1 VGLNIRRKKEL
12 KKMNQT
18 LEQILNVEAAEGP
31 FAPGDAVLEQT
42 LRDFI
47 QLQSN
52 TIAIAT
58 DLVGVRSVG
67 WLSFTWYTGVIG
79 TFAYP
84 LDDVALTDP
93 TNIGTQNYSTKLE
106 KGQGRVT
113 FLDAVRLRGE
123 SFENIDRQQLG
134 IVRARADTIDNHI
147 LTTLYGGADNSVTA
161 TAVFGDASADEE
173 GDILS
178 TMDDIFANAKVS
190 GNEPLALVLPADKR
204 SAILNTTL
212 YGNVVES
219 LGDHLRRIANL
230 SIYYTRDYGTTG
242 AIGNDALMMVPG
254 AETAEFFTYNGP
266 GFQETEL
273 TRLPGVGYD
282 WLLTGYMGSVI
293 HEHQDGASANKTH
306 RIVKLTGVRS

>member
-1 VGLNIRRKKEL
+1 
-12 KKMNQT
+12 MNQT

-58 DLVGVRSVG
+58 DLVGVRSVP
-67 WLSFTWYTGVIG
+67 WLSFTWYTGVVG
-79 TFAYP
+79 TFSYP
-84 LDDVALTDP
+84 LDDVAITDP

-106 KGQGRVT
+106 KGQGRCT

-147 LTTLYGGADNSVTA
+147 LSALYAGADNSVGSGVA
-161 TAVFGDASADEE
+161 FGDSSADEE
-173 GDILS
+173 GDILAA
-178 TMDDIFANAKVS
+178 MDDIFANAKVS

-230 SIYYTRDYGTTG
+230 SIYYTRDFGTSG
-242 AIGNDALMMVPG
+242 ALGNSGLLMVPG
-254 AETAEFFTYNGP
+254 AETAEFFTYNGA

-273 TRLPGVGYD
+273 TRIPGVGYD

-293 HEHQDGASANKTH
+293 HEHQDGASVANKTH

>member
-1 VGLNIRRKKEL
+1 
-12 KKMNQT
+12 MNQT
-18 LEQILNVEAAEGP
+18 LEEILNVEAAVGP

-58 DLVGVRSVG
+58 DLVGTRTVS
-67 WLSFTWYTGVIG
+67 WLDFTWYTGVIG

-123 SFENIDRQQLG
+123 SFENIDRQQMG
-134 IVRARADTIDNHI
+134 IVRARADTIDNYV
-147 LTTLYGGADNSVTA
+147 LTELVSGAGQTNAA
-161 TAVFGDASADEE
+161 TAVFGTGSADEE
-173 GDILS
+173 GDILES
-178 TMDDIFANAKVS
+178 MDLIFANAKVS
-190 GNEPLALVLPADKR
+190 GNEPLAMVLPADKR

-219 LGDHLRRIANL
+219 LGDHLARIASL
-230 SIYYTRDYGTTG
+230 RLYYTRDYGASG
-242 AIGNDALMMVPG
+242 AIGNDSLLMIPG

-273 TRLPGVGYD
+273 TRLPGVGFD
-282 WLLTGYMGSVI
+282 WLLTSYMGSVV
-293 HEHQDGASANKTH
+293 HEHQDGAASDKTN
-306 RIVKLTGVRS
+306 RIVKITGVRS

>member
-1 VGLNIRRKKEL
+1 
-12 KKMNQT
+12 MNQT
-18 LEQILNVEAAEGP
+18 LEEILNVEAATGP

-58 DLVGVRSVG
+58 DLVGVRSVP
-67 WLSFTWYTGVIG
+67 WLSFTWYTGVVG
-79 TFAYP
+79 TFSYP

-106 KGQGRVT
+106 KGQGRCT

-147 LTTLYGGADNSVTA
+147 LTTLVAGADNSVAA
-161 TAVFGDASADEE
+161 TAVFGSGSADEE
-173 GDILS
+173 GDILGA
-178 TMDDIFANAKVS
+178 MDDIFANAKVQ

-230 SIYYTRDYGTTG
+230 SIYYTRDFGSSG
-242 AIGNDALMMVPG
+242 ALGNDAILMVPG

-273 TRLPGVGYD
+273 TRLPGVGFD

>member
-1 VGLNIRRKKEL
+1 
-12 KKMNQT
+12 MNQT
-18 LEQILNVEAAEGP
+18 LEEILNVKADVGP

-58 DLVGVRSVG
+58 DLVGVRSVP
-67 WLSFTWYTGVIG
+67 WLSFTWYTGVVG
-79 TFAYP
+79 TFSYP
-84 LDDVALTDP
+84 LDDVAITDP
-93 TNIGTQNYSTKLE
+93 TNLGTANYSTKLE
-106 KGQGRVT
+106 KGQGRCT

-123 SFENIDRQQLG
+123 SFENIDRQQLA

-147 LTTLYGGADNSVTA
+147 LTTLAGGADNSVAATA
-161 TAVFGDASADEE
+161 TFGSGSADEE

-178 TMDDIFANAKVS
+178 AMDDIFANAKVS

-230 SIYYTRDYGTTG
+230 SIYYTRDFGSSS
-242 AIGNDALMMVPG
+242 ALGNDALLMVPG
-254 AETAEFFTYNGP
+254 AETAEFFTYNGA

-273 TRLPGVGYD
+273 TRLPGVGFD

-293 HEHQDGASANKTH
+293 HEHQDGASSGNNH

>member
-1 VGLNIRRKKEL
+1 
-12 KKMNQT
+12 MNQT
-18 LEQILNVEAAEGP
+18 LEQILNVKADIGP
-31 FAPGDAVLEQT
+31 FGPGDAVLEQT

-58 DLVGVRSVG
+58 DLVGVRSVP
-67 WLSFTWYTGVIG
+67 WLSFTWYTGVVG
-79 TFAYP
+79 TFSYP

-93 TNIGTQNYSTKLE
+93 THLGTANYSTKLE
-106 KGQGRVT
+106 KGQGRCT

-123 SFENIDRQQLG
+123 SFENIDRQQLA
-134 IVRARADTIDNHI
+134 IVRARADKIDNHI
-147 LTTLYGGADNSVTA
+147 LTTLYGGADNSVSA
-161 TAVFGDASADEE
+161 TAVFGDSSADEE
-173 GDILS
+173 GDILAA
-178 TMDDIFANAKVS
+178 MDDIFANAKVS

-219 LGDHLRRIANL
+219 LGDHLARIANL
-230 SIYYTRDYGTTG
+230 SIYYTRDFGSG
-242 AIGNDALMMVPG
+242 NAIGNDALLMVPG
-254 AETAEFFTYNGP
+254 AETAEFFTYNGA

-273 TRLPGVGYD
+273 TRLPGIGYD

-293 HEHQDGASANKTH
+293 HEHQDGASVANKTH
-306 RIVKLTGVRS
+306 RIVKITGVRS

>member
-1 VGLNIRRKKEL
+1 
-12 KKMNQT
+12 MNST
-18 LEQILNVEAAEGP
+18 LEEILNPTAAVGP

-58 DLVGVRSVG
+58 DLVGVRSVP
-67 WLSFTWYTGVIG
+67 WLSFTWYTGVVG
-79 TFAYP
+79 TFSYP

-93 TNIGTQNYSTKLE
+93 TNIGTANYSTKLE
-106 KGQGRVT
+106 KGQGRCT

-123 SFENIDRQQLG
+123 SFENIDRQQLR

-147 LTTLYGGADNSVTA
+147 LTTLVGGADNSVACTQ
-161 TAVFGDASADEE
+161 VFGHASADEE
-173 GDILS
+173 GDILK

-219 LGDHLRRIANL
+219 LGDHLARIANL
-230 SIYYTRDYGTTG
+230 RIYYTRDYGSG
-242 AIGNDALMMVPG
+242 NALGNDAIMMVPG

-273 TRLPGVGYD
+273 TRLPGVGFD

>member
-1 VGLNIRRKKEL
+1 MNEGDE
-12 KKMNQT
+12 KMNQT
-18 LEQILNVEAAEGP
+18 LEQILNVEAAVGP

-67 WLSFTWYTGVIG
+67 WLDFTWYTGVIG

-123 SFENIDRQQLG
+123 SFENIDRQQMG

-147 LTTLYGGADNSVTA
+147 LGVLYAGAGQTNAA
-161 TAVFGDASADEE
+161 TAVFGSGSADEE
-173 GDILS
+173 GDLLES
-178 TMDDIFANAKVS
+178 MDLIFANAKVS
-190 GNEPLALVLPADKR
+190 GNEPLSLVLPADKR

-219 LGDHLRRIANL
+219 LGDHLARIASL
-230 SIYYTRDYGTTG
+230 RILYTRDYGATG
-242 AIGNDALMMVPG
+242 AIGNDALLMVPG
-254 AETAEFFTYNGP
+254 AETGEFFTYNGA

-273 TRLPGVGYD
+273 TRLPGVGFD
-282 WLLTGYMGSVI
+282 WLLTSYMGSVI
-293 HEHQDGASANKTH
+293 HEHQDGAASDKTN
-306 RIVKLTGVRS
+306 RIVKITGVRS

>member
-1 VGLNIRRKKEL
+1 
-12 KKMNQT
+12 MNQT
-18 LEQILNVEAAEGP
+18 LEEILNVEAAVGP

-58 DLVGVRSVG
+58 DLVGVRSVP
-67 WLSFTWYTGVIG
+67 WLSFTWYTGVVG

-123 SFENIDRQQLG
+123 SFENIDRQQMG

-147 LTTLYGGADNSVTA
+147 LTTLAAGADNSIAA
-161 TAVFGDASADEE
+161 TAVFGSGSADEE
-173 GDILS
+173 GDILGL
-178 TMDDIFANAKVS
+178 MDDIFANAKVS

-219 LGDHLRRIANL
+219 LGDHLARIANL
-230 SIYYTRDYGTTG
+230 SIYYTRDYGSG
-242 AIGNDALMMVPG
+242 NAIGNDALLMVPG

-273 TRLPGVGYD
+273 TRLPGVGFD

>member
-1 VGLNIRRKKEL
+1 
-12 KKMNQT
+12 MNQT
-18 LEQILNVEAAEGP
+18 LEEILNVEAAEGP

-58 DLVGVRSVG
+58 DLVGVRSVP
-67 WLSFTWYTGVIG
+67 WLSFTWYTGVVG
-79 TFAYP
+79 TFSYP
-84 LDDVALTDP
+84 LDDVAITDP

-106 KGQGRVT
+106 KGQGRCT

-123 SFENIDRQQLG
+123 SFENIDSQQLG

-147 LTTLYGGADNSVTA
+147 LTTLAGGADNSVAA
-161 TAVFGDASADEE
+161 TAVFGDGSADEE
-173 GDILS
+173 GDILAA
-178 TMDDIFANAKVS
+178 MDDIFANAKVS

-230 SIYYTRDYGTTG
+230 SIYYTRDFGSG
-242 AIGNDALMMVPG
+242 NAIGNDALLMVPG
-254 AETAEFFTYNGP
+254 AETAEFFTYNGA

-273 TRLPGVGYD
+273 TRIPGVGYD

>member
-1 VGLNIRRKKEL
+1 
-12 KKMNQT
+12 MNQT
-18 LEQILNVEAAEGP
+18 LEQILNVEAAVGP

-67 WLSFTWYTGVIG
+67 WLDFTWYTGVIG

-123 SFENIDRQQLG
+123 SFENIDRQQMG

-147 LTTLYGGADNSVTA
+147 LGVLYAGAGQTNAA
-161 TAVFGDASADEE
+161 TAVFGSGSADEE
-173 GDILS
+173 GDILES
-178 TMDDIFANAKVS
+178 MDLIFANAKVS
-190 GNEPLALVLPADKR
+190 GNEPLSLVLPADKR

-219 LGDHLRRIANL
+219 LGDHLARIASL
-230 SIYYTRDYGTTG
+230 RILYTRDYGATG
-242 AIGNDALMMVPG
+242 AIGNDSLLMVPG
-254 AETAEFFTYNGP
+254 AETAEFFTYNGA

-273 TRLPGVGYD
+273 TRLPGVGFD
-282 WLLTGYMGSVI
+282 WLLTSYMGSVI
-293 HEHQDGASANKTH
+293 HEHQDGAASDKTN
-306 RIVKLTGVRS
+306 RIVKITGVRS

>member
-1 VGLNIRRKKEL
+1 
-12 KKMNQT
+12 MNQT
-18 LEQILNVEAAEGP
+18 LEEILNVKADVGP

-58 DLVGVRSVG
+58 DLVGVRSVP
-67 WLSFTWYTGVIG
+67 WLSFTWYTGVVG
-79 TFAYP
+79 TFSYP
-84 LDDVALTDP
+84 LDDVAITDP

-106 KGQGRVT
+106 KGQGRCT

-147 LTTLYGGADNSVTA
+147 LSTLFAGADNTVA
-161 TAVFGDASADEE
+161 TGGGNAVFGGTSADEE
-173 GDILS
+173 GVILEA
-178 TMDDIFANAKVS
+178 MDDIFANAKVS

-219 LGDHLRRIANL
+219 LGDHLARIANL
-230 SIYYTRDYGTTG
+230 KIYYTRDFG
-242 AIGNDALMMVPG
+242 ASGALGNDGLLLVPG
-254 AETAEFFTYNGP
+254 AETAEFFTYNGA

-273 TRLPGVGYD
+273 TRIPGVGFD

-293 HEHQDGASANKTH
+293 HEHQDGANPNKTH
-306 RIVKLTGVRS
+306 RIVKITNVR

>member
-1 VGLNIRRKKEL
+1 
-12 KKMNQT
+12 MNQT
-18 LEQILNVEAAEGP
+18 LEEILNVEAAAGP

-58 DLVGVRSVG
+58 DLVGVRSVP
-67 WLSFTWYTGVIG
+67 WLSFTWYTGVVG
-79 TFAYP
+79 TFSYP
-84 LDDVALTDP
+84 LDDIAITDP
-93 TNIGTQNYSTKLE
+93 TNLGTANYSAKLE
-106 KGQGRVT
+106 KGQGRCT

-123 SFENIDRQQLG
+123 SFENIDRQQLA

-147 LTTLYGGADNSVTA
+147 LTTLAGGADNSVAA
-161 TAVFGDASADEE
+161 TAVFGSGSADEE

-178 TMDDIFANAKVS
+178 AMDDIFANAKVS

-230 SIYYTRDYGTTG
+230 SIYYTRDFG
-242 AIGNDALMMVPG
+242 ASSALGNDALLMVPG
-254 AETAEFFTYNGP
+254 AETDEFFTYNGE

-273 TRLPGVGYD
+273 TRLPGVGFD

-293 HEHQDGASANKTH
+293 HEHQDGASSGKNH

>member
-1 VGLNIRRKKEL
+1 
-12 KKMNQT
+12 MNST
-18 LEQILNVEAAEGP
+18 LEEILNVEAAVGP

-58 DLVGVRSVG
+58 DLVGVRSVP
-67 WLSFTWYTGVIG
+67 WLNFTWYTGVIG
-79 TFAYP
+79 TFDYP

-147 LTTLYGGADNSVTA
+147 LSTLYAGADNSVAA
-161 TAVFGDASADEE
+161 TDVFGGGSADEE
-173 GDILS
+173 GDILGM
-178 TMDDIFANAKVS
+178 MDDIFANAKVS

-219 LGDHLRRIANL
+219 LGDHLARIANL

-242 AIGNDALMMVPG
+242 AIGNDAIMLVPG

-293 HEHQDGASANKTH
+293 HEHQDGASANKSH
-306 RIVKLTGVRS
+306 RIFKLTGVRA

>member
-1 VGLNIRRKKEL
+1 
-12 KKMNQT
+12 MNQT
-18 LEQILNVEAAEGP
+18 LEEILNVEAAAGP

-58 DLVGVRSVG
+58 DLVGVRSVP
-67 WLSFTWYTGVIG
+67 WLSFTWYTGVVG
-79 TFAYP
+79 TFSYP
-84 LDDVALTDP
+84 LDDVAITDP
-93 TNIGTQNYSTKLE
+93 TNIGTANYTAKLE
-106 KGQGRVT
+106 KGQGRCT

-123 SFENIDRQQLG
+123 SFENIDRQQLA

-147 LTTLYGGADNSVTA
+147 LTTLAGGADNTVAA
-161 TAVFGDASADEE
+161 TAVFGTGSADEE

-178 TMDDIFANAKVS
+178 AMDDIFANARVS

-230 SIYYTRDYGTTG
+230 SIYYTRDFG
-242 AIGNDALMMVPG
+242 ASSALGNDALLLVPG
-254 AETAEFFTYNGP
+254 AETAEFFTYNGE

-273 TRLPGVGYD
+273 TRIPGVGFD

-293 HEHQDGASANKTH
+293 HEHQDGASAGKNH

>member
-1 VGLNIRRKKEL
+1 
-12 KKMNQT
+12 MNQT

-147 LTTLYGGADNSVTA
+147 LTTLYAGADNSTAA
-161 TAVFGDASADEE
+161 TAVFGSGSADEE
-173 GDILS
+173 GDILGM
-178 TMDDIFANAKVS
+178 MDDIFANAKVS

-219 LGDHLRRIANL
+219 LGDHLARIANL
-230 SIYYTRDYGTTG
+230 SIYYTRDYGSSG

-306 RIVKLTGVRS
+306 RIFKLTGVRS

>member
-1 VGLNIRRKKEL
+1 
-12 KKMNQT
+12 MNQT
-18 LEQILNVEAAEGP
+18 LEQILNVEAAVGP

-67 WLSFTWYTGVIG
+67 WLDFTWYSGVIG
-79 TFAYP
+79 SFAYP

-93 TNIGTQNYSTKLE
+93 THIGTQNYSTKLE

-123 SFENIDRQQLG
+123 SFENIDRQQMG

-147 LTTLYGGADNSVTA
+147 LGVLVAGAGQTNAA
-161 TAVFGDASADEE
+161 TQTFGHASADEE
-173 GDILS
+173 GDILES
-178 TMDDIFANAKVS
+178 MDLIFANAKVS
-190 GNEPLALVLPADKR
+190 GNEPLSMVLPADKR

-212 YGNVVES
+212 YGNIVES
-219 LGDHLRRIANL
+219 LGDHLARIASL
-230 SIYYTRDYGTTG
+230 RIYYTRDYGATG
-242 AIGNDALMMVPG
+242 AIGNDALLMVPG
-254 AETAEFFTYNGP
+254 AETAEFFTYNGA

-282 WLLTGYMGSVI
+282 WLLTSYMGSVI
-293 HEHQDGASANKTH
+293 HEQQDGAASDKTN
-306 RIVKLTGVRS
+306 RIVKITGVRS